1 MSQKTFS
8 IIAGVLFS
16 IFALLHIV
24 RLIVGWHVMIGNLT
38 TPMGVSW
45 IALGVFAY
53 LGYSGLRLGLKG

>member
-1 MSQKTFS
+1 MSQETFS
-8 IIAGVLFS
+8 IISGVLFS

-24 RLIVGWHVMIGNLT
+24 RLFVGWHVMIGDLT

-45 IALGVFAY
+45 VALVVFAY

>member
-24 RLIVGWHVMIGNLT
+24 RLIMGWNVMIENLT

-45 IALGVFAY
+45 IALVVFAY